1 MLNRM
6 TPTESGGMNTWQF
19 STTGLA
25 KAKRWDAWQ
34 GAMAQLH
41 LPSGKTAGGED
52 FFGTVSCL
60 VSPMG
65 IEFARIDSRAQ
76 TMSGRSPNQ
85 AAAIWLCVLL
95 DGKATLS
102 ESSGDTS
109 LGIGDVIFGP
119 TDVEAT
125 LTFETDFQCLFI
137 KAPRVALGPRLI
149 APLSPRIGHLSD
161 AIAVNHVFSGMLR
174 AAADV
179 LESLTSVQLRPVE
192 LALTE
197 FLITC
202 LAAEDKP
209 IARGGAAGARAAH
222 LHRICQTIETMLGD
236 PKLTLANVAAEH
248 GVSPRYLQKLFAS
261 VGQAFSHYVRTRR
274 LERCRADLIS
284 PLHAQLSISQIC
296 FRWGFNGSA
305 HFSHAFRDQYGL
317 SPREYRRTARL

>member
-1 MLNRM
+1 MQ
-6 TPTESGGMNTWQF
+6 TWQF
-19 STTGLA
+19 STAGIPQA
-25 KAKRWDAWQ
+25 RRWIAWRDA
-34 GAMAQLH
+34 MEKLH
-41 LPSGKTAGGED
+41 LPIGKTRSSDD
-52 FFGTVSCL
+52 FYGAVSCL

-65 IEFARIDSRAQ
+65 IEFARVDSEAQ
-76 TMSGRSPNQ
+76 TISGRSPNQ
-85 AAAIWLCVLL
+85 ASAIWLSLL
-95 DGKATLS
+95 LGGKATLT
-102 ESSGDTS
+102 EGNGQQTA

-125 LTFETDFQCLFI
+125 LSFETDFQSLFI

-149 APLSPRIGHLSD
+149 APLSPRVGHLSD
-161 AIAVNHVFSGMLR
+161 MVGVNHVFSGLLR
-174 AAADV
+174 ATADV
-179 LESLTSVQLRPVE
+179 LESLSSIQLRPVE

-209 IARGGAAGARAAH
+209 ILRGGAAGARAAH
-222 LHRICQTIETMLGD
+222 LHRICQTIETMLSD

-248 GVSPRYLQKLFAS
+248 GVSPRYMQKLFAS
-261 VGQAFSHYVRTRR
+261 AGQAFSHYVRVRR

-305 HFSHAFRDQYGL
+305 HFSHAFRDQYGI
-317 SPREYRRTARL
+317 SPREYRRMANL